1 MKNYFLTVGV
11 LLAGASIGT
20 ACNRSRNES
29 HDRPGAVPQTEQ
41 SPGQDA
47 RLVQPPGPA
56 GDPKQVIAPPR
67 PESQSPDQNEG
78 AGIAAGHT
86 KKNQKVDSD

>member
-1 MKNYFLTVGV
+1 MKNYILTVGFV
-11 LLAGASIGT
+11 LAVASFGT
-20 ACNRSRNES
+20 ACNRQ
-29 HDRPGAVPQTEQ
+29 GAVPQTEQ

-47 RLVQPPGPA
+47 RLVQPQGPA

-67 PESQSPDQNEG
+67 PETQSPDKNEG